1 MSNKRV
7 NLTLVNLDIT
17 QLTKIRQYT
26 SGMCTDRTSVPGAY
40 GYELRELL
48 DAIIAA
54 GYANETVLV
63 SPELTIQI
71 VRKWV

>member
-1 MSNKRV
+1 MSNKRI

-17 QLTKIRQYT
+17 QLSKIRQYT
-26 SGMCTDRTSVPGAY
+26 SGMCTNKTSVHGAY

-54 GYANETVLV
+54 GYANKTVLV
-63 SPELTIQI
+63 APELTI
-71 VRKWV
+71 

>member
-17 QLTKIRQYT
+17 QLSKIRQYT
-26 SGMCTDRTSVPGAY
+26 SGISTDKTSVHGAY

-48 DAIIAA
+48 DAIISA
-54 GYANETVLV
+54 GYANKTVLV
-63 SPELTIQI
+63 APELTI
-71 VRKWV
+71 

>member
-17 QLTKIRQYT
+17 QLSKIRQ
-26 SGMCTDRTSVPGAY
+26 SVALNTNRSCVHGAY

-48 DAIIAA
+48 DSIITA
-54 GYANETVLV
+54 GYANKTVLV
-63 SPELTIQI
+63 APELTI
-71 VRKWV
+71 

>member
-63 SPELTIQI
+63 APDLTI
-71 VRKWV
+71 

>member
-17 QLTKIRQYT
+17 QLTKIRQYA
-26 SGMCTDRTSVPGAY
+26 SGICTDRTSVHGAY

-54 GYANETVLV
+54 RYANKTVLV
-63 SPELTIQI
+63 APDLTI
-71 VRKWV
+71 